1 MSICLPCTKLKE
13 VALCTDT
20 IVIGTVAT
28 INTLYNIYFQSLANG
43 MIVKYTATSSAVG
56 LLTLT
61 PTDGFVL
68 AANHGYEMW
77 VNKTNSSL
85 AGENLTIGSTTALCF
100 NVSFVRIEDT
110 TFTTQTLEL
119 E

>member
-1 MSICLPCTKLKE
+1 MSLCLPCARLKE
-13 VALCTDT
+13 VALCSAT

-43 MIVKYTATSSAVG
+43 MIVKYTATSSATGV
-56 LLTLT
+56 LTLT
-61 PTDGFVL
+61 PTGGFVL
-68 AANHGYEMW
+68 AANHGYELW

-85 AGENLTIGSTTALCF
+85 AGENLTIGATTATCF